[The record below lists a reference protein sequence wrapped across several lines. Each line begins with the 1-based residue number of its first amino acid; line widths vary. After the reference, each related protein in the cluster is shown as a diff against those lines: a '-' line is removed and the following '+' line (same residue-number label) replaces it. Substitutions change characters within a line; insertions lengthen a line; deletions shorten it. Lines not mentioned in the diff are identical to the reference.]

1 MSIFTLLA
9 LGIVTGGIGAYISE
23 RKGRRHLEGFL
34 LGFFFGLI
42 GILISLLLP
51 KREDRRLSFFSF
63 FPSSKVTKAR
73 ANPLNTVINPSRENA
88 RNKSVLKLSRP

>member
-9 LGIVTGGIGAYISE
+9 LGIVTGAIGAYISE

-42 GILISLLLP
+42 GILIAFFLP
-51 KREDRRLSFFSF
+51 KKKIDD
-63 FPSSKVTKAR
+63 
-73 ANPLNTVINPSRENA
+73 
-88 RNKSVLKLSRP
+88 